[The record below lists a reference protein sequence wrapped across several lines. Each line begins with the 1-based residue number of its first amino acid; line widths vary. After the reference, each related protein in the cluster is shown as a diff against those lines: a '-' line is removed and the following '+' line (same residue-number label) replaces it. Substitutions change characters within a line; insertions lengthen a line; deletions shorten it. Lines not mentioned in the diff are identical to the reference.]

1 MENLQTNSM
10 KAIKLIFTII
20 ACCFVL
26 NGTAQKT
33 IDTIATKGGGY
44 DIPIKIQLPK
54 KSIEK
59 SPIFFFVHGGGWNG
73 GTQKEVPPATISG
86 DANFL
91 VNELGIIYVG
101 LAYRCKGNNA
111 TFADAI
117 NDLEFSVKWFLDNA
131 NRFNADTSRIG
142 FGGASAGSTL
152 SAVMAQKYPNCLVYI
167 GSEGMYNLVDHD
179 EKESPFPS
187 TEARKIYGLDT
198 TEKSK
203 MASAFYN
210 LKENP
215 PASLLLHGKED
226 RLCHYTQSIKFAE
239 KIKKSGG
246 KAKVMLYDEIN
257 HTCLSVAYP
266 DVFKKSVLEIATLF
280 ISEFKIKNKNIETIQ
295 SALDKQLENQYPTKD
310 ITESKIIGS
319 WKLNNEDLVFKPN
332 GKGEQKNNNNVKE
345 FNYIIENDSIKIIT
359 EKQKERLFFLRKNNS
374 SMFELITDNK
384 ENKYRRLNYIKQ

>member
-1 MENLQTNSM
+1 M
-10 KAIKLIFTII
+10 
-20 ACCFVL
+20 
-26 NGTAQKT
+26 
-33 IDTIATKGGGY
+33 
-44 DIPIKIQLPK
+44 
-54 KSIEK
+54 
-59 SPIFFFVHGGGWNG
+59 
-73 GTQKEVPPATISG
+73 
-86 DANFL
+86 

-117 NDLEFSVKWFLDNA
+117 NDLESSVKWFLDNA
-131 NRFNADTSRIG
+131 DRFNADTTRIG

-152 SAVMAQKYPNCLVYI
+152 SAVMAQKYPNCLVYV

-187 TEARKIYGLDT
+187 AEARKIYGLDT

-226 RLCHYTQSIKFAE
+226 RLCHYTQSIKFAK

-257 HTCLSVAYP
+257 HTCLSAAYP

-280 ISEFKIKNKNIETIQ
+280 ISEFKIKNKSIETIQ
-295 SALDKQLENQYPTKD
+295 TALDKQLENQYPSKNV
-310 ITESKIIGS
+310 TESKIIGS
-319 WKLNNEDLVFKPN
+319 WKFNNENIVFKPN

-345 FNYIIENDSIKIIT
+345 FNYTIENDSIKIII
-359 EKQKERLFFLRKNNS
+359 EKQKERLFFLRKNNNN
-374 SMFELITDNK
+374 MYELITDNK

>member
-10 KAIKLIFTII
+10 KAIKPILTII

-33 IDTIATKGGGY
+33 IDTIATKVGSY

-73 GTQKEVPPATISG
+73 GTQNEVPPATISG

-117 NDLEFSVKWFLDNA
+117 NDLESSVKWFLDNA
-131 NRFNADTSRIG
+131 DRFNADTSRIG

-257 HTCLSVAYP
+257 HTCLSAAYP

-295 SALDKQLENQYPTKD
+295 TALDKQLENQYPTKD

-319 WKLNNEDLVFKPN
+319 WKFNNEDLVFKPN

-359 EKQKERLFFLRKNNS
+359 EKQKERLFFLRKNNN

>member
-1 MENLQTNSM
+1 MNLQTNSM
-10 KAIKLIFTII
+10 KSIKPILAII
-20 ACCFVL
+20 ACFFVV
-26 NGTAQKT
+26 NSKAQKT
-33 IDTIATKGGGY
+33 LDTIATKGGTY

-73 GTQKEVPPATISG
+73 GTQNEVPPATISG

-117 NDLEFSVKWFLDNA
+117 NDLESSVKWFLDNA
-131 NRFNADTSRIG
+131 DRFNADTTRIG

-152 SAVMAQKYPNCLVYI
+152 SAVMAQKYPNCKVYI

-179 EKESPFPS
+179 EKESPFPN

-198 TEKSK
+198 AEKSK
-203 MASAFYN
+203 IASAFYN

-226 RLCHYTQSIKFAE
+226 RLCHYTQSIKFAK
-239 KIKKSGG
+239 KIKKAGG

-257 HTCLSVAYP
+257 HTCLSAAYP
-266 DVFKKSVLEIATLF
+266 DVFKKSVIEIANFF

-295 SALDKQLENQYPTKD
+295 TALDKQLENQYPSKNV
-310 ITESKIIGS
+310 TESKIIGS
-319 WKLNNEDLVFKPN
+319 WKLNNENIVIKPN
-332 GKGEQKNNNNVKE
+332 GKGEQKNNNNVQE
-345 FNYIIENDSIKIIT
+345 FNYIIENDTIKIIT
-359 EKQKERLFFLRKNNS
+359 ENQKERLFFLRKNNNN
-374 SMFELITDNK
+374 MFELITDNK

>member
-10 KAIKLIFTII
+10 KAIKPILTII

-73 GTQKEVPPATISG
+73 GTQNEVPPATISG

-117 NDLEFSVKWFLDNA
+117 NDLESSVKWFLDNA

-167 GSEGMYNLVDHD
+167 GSEGMYNLMDHD

-257 HTCLSVAYP
+257 HTCLSAAYP

-280 ISEFKIKNKNIETIQ
+280 ISEFKIKNKSIETIQ
-295 SALDKQLENQYPTKD
+295 TALDKQLENQYPSKNV
-310 ITESKIIGS
+310 TESKIIGS
-319 WKLNNEDLVFKPN
+319 WKFNNEDLVFKPN
-332 GKGEQKNNNNVKE
+332 GKGEQKNNNNGKE

-359 EKQKERLFFLRKNNS
+359 EKQKERLFFLRKNNN
-374 SMFELITDNK
+374 SMFELITENK

>member
-1 MENLQTNSM
+1 M
-10 KAIKLIFTII
+10 KSIKPILAII
-20 ACCFVL
+20 ACCFVI
-26 NGTAQKT
+26 NSTAQKT
-33 IDTIATKGGGY
+33 IDTIATKGGSY

-73 GTQKEVPPATISG
+73 GTQNEVPPATISG

-117 NDLEFSVKWFLDNA
+117 NDLESSVKWFLDNA
-131 NRFNADTSRIG
+131 NRFNADTTRIG

-167 GSEGMYNLVDHD
+167 GSEGMYDLVDHD
-179 EKESPFPS
+179 EKQSPFPNA
-187 TEARKIYGLDT
+187 EARKIYGLDT
-198 TEKSK
+198 KEKSK

-210 LKENP
+210 LKVP
-215 PASLLLHGKED
+215 PPTSLLLHGKED

-239 KIKKSGG
+239 KIKKAGG

-257 HTCLSVAYP
+257 HTCLSAAYP
-266 DVFKKSVLEIATLF
+266 DVFKKSVIEIANLF
-280 ISEFKIKNKNIETIQ
+280 ISEFKIKNNNIETIQ
-295 SALDKQLENQYPTKD
+295 TALDKQLENQYPSKNV
-310 ITESKIIGS
+310 TESKIIGS
-319 WKLNNEDLVFKPN
+319 WRLNNENIVFKPN

-345 FNYIIENDSIKIIT
+345 FNYTIENDSIKIIT
-359 EKQKERLFFLRKNNS
+359 EKQKERLFFLRKNNTN
-374 SMFELITDNK
+374 MFELITDNK

>member
-1 MENLQTNSM
+1 M
-10 KAIKLIFTII
+10 KAIKPILTII
-20 ACCFVL
+20 ACCFVI
-26 NGTAQKT
+26 NSTAQKT
-33 IDTIATKGGGY
+33 IDTIATKGGSY

-73 GTQKEVPPATISG
+73 GTQNEVPPATISG

-117 NDLEFSVKWFLDNA
+117 NDLESSVKWFLDNA
-131 NRFNADTSRIG
+131 DRFNADTTRIG

-187 TEARKIYGLDT
+187 AEARKIYGLDT

-226 RLCHYTQSIKFAE
+226 RLCHYTQSIKFAK

-257 HTCLSVAYP
+257 HTCLSAAYP
-266 DVFKKSVLEIATLF
+266 DVFKKSVLEIATFF

-295 SALDKQLENQYPTKD
+295 TALDKQLENQYPSKNV
-310 ITESKIIGS
+310 TESKIIGS
-319 WKLNNEDLVFKPN
+319 WKFNNENIVFKPN

-345 FNYIIENDSIKIIT
+345 FNYTIENDSIKIIT
-359 EKQKERLFFLRKNNS
+359 ENQKERLFFLRKNNNN
-374 SMFELITDNK
+374 MYELITDNK

>member
-1 MENLQTNSM
+1 M
-10 KAIKLIFTII
+10 KSIKPILAII

-33 IDTIATKGGGY
+33 IDTIATKAGGY

-73 GTQKEVPPATISG
+73 GTQNEVPPATISG

-117 NDLEFSVKWFLDNA
+117 NDLESSVKWFLDNA
-131 NRFNADTSRIG
+131 NRFNADTTRIG

-167 GSEGMYNLVDHD
+167 GSEGMYDLVDHD
-179 EKESPFPS
+179 EKQSPFPNA
-187 TEARKIYGLDT
+187 EARKIYGLDT
-198 TEKSK
+198 KEKSK

-210 LKENP
+210 LKVP
-215 PASLLLHGKED
+215 PPTSLLLHGKED
-226 RLCHYTQSIKFAE
+226 RLCHYTQSTKFAE
-239 KIKKSGG
+239 KIKKAGG

-257 HTCLSVAYP
+257 HTCLSAAYP
-266 DVFKKSVLEIATLF
+266 DVFKKSVIEIANLF

-295 SALDKQLENQYPTKD
+295 TALDKQLENQYPSKNV
-310 ITESKIIGS
+310 TESKIIGS
-319 WKLNNEDLVFKPN
+319 WRLNNENIVFKPN

-359 EKQKERLFFLRKNNS
+359 EKQKERLFFLRKNNTN
-374 SMFELITDNK
+374 MFELITDNK

>member
-1 MENLQTNSM
+1 M
-10 KAIKLIFTII
+10 KAIKPILTFI

-33 IDTIATKGGGY
+33 IDTIATKSGGY

-73 GTQKEVPPATISG
+73 GTQNEVPPATISG

-117 NDLEFSVKWFLDNA
+117 NDLESSVKWFLDNA
-131 NRFNADTSRIG
+131 NRFNADISRIG

-179 EKESPFPS
+179 EKDSPFPS
-187 TEARKIYGLDT
+187 AEARKIYGLDT
-198 TEKSK
+198 KEKSK

-210 LKENP
+210 LKENS

-257 HTCLSVAYP
+257 HTCLSAAYP
-266 DVFKKSVLEIATLF
+266 DVFKKSVVEIATLF
-280 ISEFKIKNKNIETIQ
+280 INEFKIKNKSIETIQ
-295 SALDKQLENQYPTKD
+295 TALDKQLENQYPTKNV
-310 ITESKIIGS
+310 TESKIIGS
-319 WKLNNEDLVFKPN
+319 WKFNNEDLVFKPN

-374 SMFELITDNK
+374 SMFELITDNM
-384 ENKYRRLNYIKQ
+384 ENKYRRINYIKQ

>member
-1 MENLQTNSM
+1 M
-10 KAIKLIFTII
+10 KAIKPILTII

-26 NGTAQKT
+26 NGKAQKT
-33 IDTIATKGGGY
+33 IDTIATKGGNY

-73 GTQKEVPPATISG
+73 GTQNEVPPATISG

-117 NDLEFSVKWFLDNA
+117 NDLESSVKWFLDNA
-131 NRFNADTSRIG
+131 DRFNADTTRIG

-152 SAVMAQKYPNCLVYI
+152 SAVMAQKYPNCKVYI

-187 TEARKIYGLDT
+187 AEARKIYGLDT

-210 LKENP
+210 LKQNP

-257 HTCLSVAYP
+257 HTCLSAAYP
-266 DVFKKSVLEIATLF
+266 DVFKKSVLEIANLF

-295 SALDKQLENQYPTKD
+295 TALDKQLENQYPSKNV
-310 ITESKIIGS
+310 TESKIIGS
-319 WKLNNEDLVFKPN
+319 WKFNNENLVFKPN

-345 FNYIIENDSIKIIT
+345 FDYIIENDSIKIIT

-374 SMFELITDNK
+374 NMYELITDDK

>member
-10 KAIKLIFTII
+10 KAIKTIFEII

-117 NDLEFSVKWFLDNA
+117 NDLESSVKWFLDNA
-131 NRFNADTSRIG
+131 DRFNADTSRIG

-152 SAVMAQKYPNCLVYI
+152 SAVMAQKYPNCMVYI

-187 TEARKIYGLDT
+187 AEARKIYGLDT

-239 KIKKSGG
+239 KIKEAGG

-257 HTCLSVAYP
+257 HTCLSAAYP

-280 ISEFKIKNKNIETIQ
+280 ISEFKIKNKKIETIQ
-295 SALDKQLENQYPTKD
+295 IALDKQLENQYPTKD

-319 WKLNNEDLVFKPN
+319 WKFNNEDLVFKPN

-345 FNYIIENDSIKIIT
+345 FNYTIENDSIKIIT
-359 EKQKERLFFLRKNNS
+359 ENQKERLFFLRKNNS

>member
-1 MENLQTNSM
+1 M
-10 KAIKLIFTII
+10 
-20 ACCFVL
+20 
-26 NGTAQKT
+26 
-33 IDTIATKGGGY
+33 
-44 DIPIKIQLPK
+44 
-54 KSIEK
+54 
-59 SPIFFFVHGGGWNG
+59 
-73 GTQKEVPPATISG
+73 
-86 DANFL
+86 

-117 NDLEFSVKWFLDNA
+117 NDLESSVKWFLDNA

-152 SAVMAQKYPNCLVYI
+152 SAVMAQKYPNCKVYI

-226 RLCHYTQSIKFAE
+226 RLCHFTQSIKFAE

-246 KAKVMLYDEIN
+246 KAKFMLYDEIN
-257 HTCLSVAYP
+257 HTCLSAAYP

-280 ISEFKIKNKNIETIQ
+280 ISEFKIKNKKIETIQ
-295 SALDKQLENQYPTKD
+295 TALDKQLENQYPTKD

-319 WKLNNEDLVFKPN
+319 WKFNNEDLVFKPN

>member
-1 MENLQTNSM
+1 M
-10 KAIKLIFTII
+10 KSIKPILAII

-33 IDTIATKGGGY
+33 IDTIATKAGGY

-73 GTQKEVPPATISG
+73 GTQNEVPPATISG

-117 NDLEFSVKWFLDNA
+117 NDLESSVKWFLDNA
-131 NRFNADTSRIG
+131 NRFNADTTRIG

-167 GSEGMYNLVDHD
+167 GSEGMYDLVDHD
-179 EKESPFPS
+179 EKQSPFPNA
-187 TEARKIYGLDT
+187 EARKIYGLDT
-198 TEKSK
+198 KEKSK

-210 LKENP
+210 LKVP
-215 PASLLLHGKED
+215 PPTSLLLHGKED

-239 KIKKSGG
+239 KIKKAGG

-257 HTCLSVAYP
+257 HTCLSAAYP
-266 DVFKKSVLEIATLF
+266 DVFKKSVIEIANLF

-295 SALDKQLENQYPTKD
+295 TALDKQLENQYPSKNV
-310 ITESKIIGS
+310 TESKIIGS
-319 WKLNNEDLVFKPN
+319 WRLNNENIVFKPN

-345 FNYIIENDSIKIIT
+345 FNYTIENDSIKIIT
-359 EKQKERLFFLRKNNS
+359 EKQKERLFFLRKNNTN
-374 SMFELITDNK
+374 MFELITDNK

>member
-1 MENLQTNSM
+1 M
-10 KAIKLIFTII
+10 KAIKPILTII

-33 IDTIATKGGGY
+33 IDTIVTKVGSY

-73 GTQKEVPPATISG
+73 GTQNEVPPATISG

-117 NDLEFSVKWFLDNA
+117 NDLESSVKWFLDNA
-131 NRFNADTSRIG
+131 DRFNADTTRIG

-152 SAVMAQKYPNCLVYI
+152 SAVMAQKYGNCLVYI

-179 EKESPFPS
+179 EKESPFPN
-187 TEARKIYGLDT
+187 TEARKIYRLDT
-198 TEKSK
+198 AKKSK
-203 MASAFYN
+203 IASAFYN

-226 RLCHYTQSIKFAE
+226 RLCHYTQSTKFAE
-239 KIKKSGG
+239 KIKEAGG
-246 KAKVMLYDEIN
+246 KAKVMLYDDIN
-257 HTCLSVAYP
+257 HTCLSAAYP

-295 SALDKQLENQYPTKD
+295 TALDKQLENQYPSKNV
-310 ITESKIIGS
+310 TESKIIGS
-319 WKLNNEDLVFKPN
+319 WKFNNENLVFKPN

-345 FNYIIENDSIKIIT
+345 FDYIIENDSIKIII
-359 EKQKERLFFLRKNNS
+359 EKQKERLFFLRKNNNN
-374 SMFELITDNK
+374 MYELITDNK